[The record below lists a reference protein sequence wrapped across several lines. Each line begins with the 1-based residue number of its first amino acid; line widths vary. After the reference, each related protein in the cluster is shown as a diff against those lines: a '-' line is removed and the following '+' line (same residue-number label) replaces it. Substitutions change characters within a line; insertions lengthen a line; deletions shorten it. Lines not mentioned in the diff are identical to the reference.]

1 MALRTLS
8 VCAGIG
14 GIDLALR
21 RRARTVCYVE
31 REPFAVAVLTSR
43 MRGGELDAAP
53 VWDDLRTF
61 DGRPWRGCVDLI
73 AGGIPCQPN
82 SLAGKRRGGA
92 DDRDLWPDFRRVVRE
107 VGPRFAFVENVPGL
121 LSVDDGRSF
130 GRILGDLAE
139 DGYDAAW
146 CCLPAADVGAR
157 HRRDRVFILGWLA
170 DSGRIGRERPRVAP
184 VMGGAPG
191 PRASEG
197 AQRQRIRH
205 AVDDRGAA
213 LAHSHG
219 HGRESERSG
228 RLPDRDE
235 ACGHDADR
243 RCERDVGDANRARR
257 EGADA
262 ASRLEQD
269 GAVDSGHARH
279 PHTHSTQPR
288 VGCLSDGL
296 RAWLAVAGPREPQH
310 AWEPPRVVAGSVPNR
325 SAHLR
330 ALGNAVVSAQVEA
343 AFEHLYAIALE
354 SMRPT

>member
-43 MRGGELDAAP
+43 MRSGDLDDAP
-53 VWDDLRTF
+53 IWDDLRTF

-82 SLAGKRRGGA
+82 SLAGKRQGGA

-121 LSVDDGRSF
+121 LSVEDGRSF

-157 HRRDRVFILGWLA
+157 HRRERVFVLGWMA
-170 DSGRIGRERPRVAP
+170 DPGRVGRERSGVAP

-197 AQRQRIRH
+197 EKGPTQRRDSSKTGQSIPDMLGIRT
-205 AVDDRGAA
+205 RTA
-213 LAHSHG
+213 LNPAWVACLMGYGPGWLSLDP
-219 HGRESERSG
+219 ESLSMLG
-228 RLPDRDE
+228 SL
-235 ACGHDADR
+235 
-243 RCERDVGDANRARR
+243 RASSR
-257 EGADA
+257 A
-262 ASRLEQD
+262 ASRT
-269 GAVDSGHARH
+269 ARRISA
-279 PHTHSTQPR
+279 PSATPSSPRKSKLPSSTSTP
-288 VGCLSDGL
+288 S
-296 RAWLAVAGPREPQH
+296 PSSP
-310 AWEPPRVVAGSVPNR
+310 
-325 SAHLR
+325 
-330 ALGNAVVSAQVEA
+330 
-343 AFEHLYAIALE
+343 
-354 SMRPT
+354 